1 MDCKHSAVSGT
12 PLVSPAAYNARAA
25 FVSLFEKEILR
36 FRKIALQT
44 ILAPILTSILYLLVF
59 GEVLEGKM
67 TVLGGID
74 YVDFLIPGLVMM
86 TLLQNSFANSASS
99 ILQSKIMGSIVFVLL
114 APLSG
119 LQLAGAYICASIVR
133 GITVGTGVLLA
144 AFFWSVP
151 SMEHPLWII
160 AFAILGSAIMASLG
174 VICGLWADK
183 YDQMGAF
190 QNFVI
195 LPLTF
200 LSGVFYS
207 VAQLPKF
214 WATASYFNPFFYL
227 IDGFRY
233 GFFGKSDF
241 SPVISLSV
249 TTAAC
254 TILLTIA
261 SILFVHGYKL
271 RK

>member
-1 MDCKHSAVSGT
+1 MYKRQGV
-12 PLVSPAAYNARAA
+12 
-25 FVSLFEKEILR
+25 
-36 FRKIALQT
+36 
-44 ILAPILTSILYLLVF
+44 
-59 GEVLEGKM
+59 
-67 TVLGGID
+67 D

-114 APLSG
+114 PPLGG

-133 GITVGTGVLLA
+133 GITVGAGVLA
-144 AFFWSVP
+144 ATCFWSVP
-151 SMEHPLWII
+151 PMQEPLWIA
-160 AFAILGSAIMASLG
+160 AFAVLGAAIMASLG

-207 VAQLPKF
+207 VSQLPEF
-214 WATASYFNPFFYL
+214 WAGASYFNPFFYL

-241 SPVISLSV
+241 SPAVSLSV
-249 TTAAC
+249 AGAAC
-254 TILLTIA
+254 VLLLAA
-261 SILFVHGYKL
+261 SAVLFVRGYKL

>member
-1 MDCKHSAVSGT
+1 MNRSVFEPSRSVA
-12 PLVSPAAYNARAA
+12 PAPYNACAA
-25 FVSLFEKEILR
+25 FVSLLQKEVLR

-44 ILAPILTSILYLLVF
+44 ILAPILTSVLYLLVF
-59 GEVLEGKM
+59 GEVLSGKM
-67 TVLGGID
+67 TVLGGVD

-114 APLSG
+114 PPLSG
-119 LQLAGAYICASIVR
+119 LQLACAYIGASIIR
-133 GITVGTGVLLA
+133 GLIVGAGVLLA
-144 AFFWSVP
+144 TFFWSVP
-151 SMEHPLWII
+151 PMVHPAWIV
-160 AFAILGSAIMASLG
+160 AFAILGAALMAALG

-207 VAQLPKF
+207 VAQLPAF
-214 WATASYFNPFFYL
+214 WAKASLFNPFFYL

-233 GFFGKSDF
+233 GFFGRSDF
-241 SPVISLSV
+241 SPVMSLAV
-249 TTAAC
+249 TGAAAVVLV
-254 TILLTIA
+254 IIA
-261 SILFVHGYKL
+261 TVLFMRGYKL